1 MKGILDHADRAIEEW
16 WTPISQPHLTP
27 EVKARLITASEELA
41 DGKPVAEWVAWRD
54 EQLVELMKLQAASEL
69 RKPKRS
75 DDGSTAERVE
85 RAINDTC
92 ALVEVP
98 QARSARRI
106 GARETPDSARQRD
119 VRGSS
124 GGRTERR
131 LFTACSQ
138 SDTRVR

>member
-16 WTPISQPHLTP
+16 WTPRSELQLTP
-27 EVKARLITASEELA
+27 EVKARLIMASEELA

-54 EQLVELMKLQAASEL
+54 EQLVELMKLQAASQL

-92 ALVEVP
+92 ASSRGPAGPL
-98 QARSARRI
+98 RSTDRRS
-106 GARETPDSARQRD
+106 RDTDSARQRD